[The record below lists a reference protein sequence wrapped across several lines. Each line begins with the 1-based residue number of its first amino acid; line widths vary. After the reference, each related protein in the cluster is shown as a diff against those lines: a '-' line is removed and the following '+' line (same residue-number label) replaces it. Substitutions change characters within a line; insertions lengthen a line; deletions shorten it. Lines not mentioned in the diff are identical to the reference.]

1 MSSGKDSAGFLDTTE
16 RAIGPNPGYAFHELA
31 PLLASFP
38 ALIPEKEKRATLGVK
53 LWISGDILTQCC
65 PVKYVHLFQV
75 TFSQLVAI
83 VS

>member
-1 MSSGKDSAGFLDTTE
+1 MSSGKDGAGFLDTTE
-16 RAIGPNPGYAFHELA
+16 GANGPNPGYAFHELA

-53 LWISGDILTQCC
+53 LWTSGDILTQCC